1 MQGKTDLSKYNNS
14 DYRPGSIFKRSL
26 WYVVNWLFFK
36 QALSLSNGIKCMLL
50 RAFGAKVGKGV
61 IIKPCVNIKY
71 PWFLSIG
78 NHVWIGEEVW
88 IDNLGEVTIGNHVC
102 ISQGAMLLSGNHNYK
117 SSYFELIV
125 DKIVLEEGVWIG
137 AKAVVCQG
145 VTCRSHAFLTVGS
158 IAISNLEEYGIY
170 RGNPAQK
177 VKERTVIAKQP

>member
-1 MQGKTDLSKYNNS
+1 
-14 DYRPGSIFKRSL
+14 
-26 WYVVNWLFFK
+26 
-36 QALSLSNGIKCMLL
+36 
-50 RAFGAKVGKGV
+50 
-61 IIKPCVNIKY
+61 
-71 PWFLSIG
+71 
-78 NHVWIGEEVW
+78 
-88 IDNLGEVTIGNHVC
+88 
-102 ISQGAMLLSGNHNYK
+102 MLLSGNHNYK